1 MGLDMYLQKA
11 KRIGNVTPRQ
21 LESVDG
27 YYSYLERR
35 DEYESSTLK
44 SWCGI
49 DIEEIDM
56 SVIENYKDE
65 YIHRYACW
73 DEEKKF
79 GWKTVFNT
87 IASWRKANHIHK
99 WFVDNVQDGIDN
111 CGTYEVTK
119 EQLEELLNICK
130 EVADKSKLVKGKVI
144 NGQTVENGRW
154 INNYVD
160 GEYIENPSVA
170 QELLPTTSG
179 FFFGNTKYDQ
189 WYLEDVKHTIGVI
202 EDVLNTT
209 NFEHEIVMYSSSW

>member
-11 KRIGNVTPRQ
+11 KRIGDVTPRQ

-27 YYSYLERR
+27 YYSYLERG
-35 DEYESSTLK
+35 DGYESSTLE

-73 DEEKKF
+73 DSEKKY

-99 WFVDNVQDGIDN
+99 WFVDNIQDGIDN

-119 EQLEELLNICK
+119 EQLEELLDICK
-130 EVADKSKLVKGKVI
+130 EVVDKSKLVKGKIV
-144 NGQTVENGRW
+144 NGQTIENDRW
-154 INNYVD
+154 VNNYVD

-179 FFFGNTKYDQ
+179 FFFGGTKYDQ